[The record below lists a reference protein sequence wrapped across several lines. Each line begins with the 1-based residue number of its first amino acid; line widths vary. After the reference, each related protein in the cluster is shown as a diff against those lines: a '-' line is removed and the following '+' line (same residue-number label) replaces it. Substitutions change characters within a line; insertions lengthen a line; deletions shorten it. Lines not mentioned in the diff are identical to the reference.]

1 MKASEIQRLREAGF
15 ISPDQAETILQHYR
29 LESPGHRFMTLVGLI
44 GSILIGCGCILLIA
58 SHWESIPDA
67 LKLVTG
73 MALLAGS
80 HVAGCRLA
88 REGKNPRLAEAA
100 HLLGALLFLG
110 NIALVGQV
118 YHLDSRPPS
127 AILLWGLGVSPL
139 AWILRS
145 RAQHLLSLIILLVWL
160 GLEMTQT
167 DSWIH
172 ADNIR
177 QFFSN
182 ALFVGVA
189 LSMAGRCLDR
199 SRYPEFAVIT
209 QRVGCLLALMASY
222 PMTLGL
228 FYHGRPDPSTGHAFA
243 LVLSLVAG
251 LLSLADLQ
259 RKQPSSD
266 SLSEVSMGWI
276 FHGGLIALAWMVH
289 LIPNTTPDWN
299 FPTTQPG
306 PHWITLPVLFGLTI
320 LQIRLGLRRH
330 QPWRVNQSMMFVGL
344 LTMTAYI
351 QLFGSQANTGLMFLT
366 AGILLVG
373 LAVALEHQRRRLITR
388 MSGSPVVTEA

>member
-1 MKASEIQRLREAGF
+1 
-15 ISPDQAETILQHYR
+15 
-29 LESPGHRFMTLVGLI
+29 
-44 GSILIGCGCILLIA
+44 
-58 SHWESIPDA
+58 
-67 LKLVTG
+67 
-73 MALLAGS
+73 
-80 HVAGCRLA
+80 
-88 REGKNPRLAEAA
+88 
-100 HLLGALLFLG
+100 
-110 NIALVGQV
+110 
-118 YHLDSRPPS
+118 
-127 AILLWGLGVSPL
+127 
-139 AWILRS
+139 
-145 RAQHLLSLIILLVWL
+145 
-160 GLEMTQT
+160 
-167 DSWIH
+167 
-172 ADNIR
+172 
-177 QFFSN
+177 
-182 ALFVGVA
+182 
-189 LSMAGRCLDR
+189 
-199 SRYPEFAVIT
+199 
-209 QRVGCLLALMASY
+209 MASY

-251 LLSLADLQ
+251 LLSLADLH

-330 QPWRVNQSMMFVGL
+330 QPWRVNQSMMFIGL

-366 AGILLVG
+366 AGILLVV